1 MKRGFWILGAA
12 LAAGV
17 AGFAVMRCQS
27 TAPMMASPHGA
38 SLLPELEWLRHE
50 FDLTEA
56 QFAKTSE
63 LHLAYRPTCEALC
76 NRVMTSHE
84 RIKELVKAGPPI
96 TPELEAALKD
106 HATLHVECQKA
117 MINHLYRTA
126 EGLSPEQA
134 KRYLDTML
142 PHVIE
147 MEMEPAGH

>member
-1 MKRGFWILGAA
+1 MKRGLWILGAA
-12 LAAGV
+12 LAAGI
-17 AGFAVMRCQS
+17 AAFALMRFQS
-27 TAPMMASPHGA
+27 TDRAMEPQRSA
-38 SLLPELEWLRHE
+38 SLLPELEWLRQE

-76 NRVMTSHE
+76 GRVMASHE
-84 RIKELVKAGPPI
+84 RIKQLVKVGPVI
-96 TPELEAALKD
+96 TPELELALKE
-106 HATLHVECQKA
+106 HAALHVECQTA
-117 MINHLYRTA
+117 MINHLYKTA
-126 EGLSPEQA
+126 ENLSPEQS